1 MEDAFLVVVGV
12 TQEMIDETRLST
24 ETRMLTD
31 MKYLSEKGESLMYR
45 GRNGETPVSLGGG
58 ERQERGDA
66 GKSRGGGRGR
76 NGETP
81 VSLGGGGEAGTGRRR

>member
-1 MEDAFLVVVGV
+1 MTICTVRSTRCTGRTLTEDAFLVVVGV

-45 GRNGETPVSLGGG
+45 GRSGETPVSLGETSLIGG
-58 ERQERGDA
+58 DS
-66 GKSRGGGRGR
+66 GKSRGDVVNWGRLR
-76 NGETP
+76 
-81 VSLGGGGEAGTGRRR
+81 